1 MMTRMSDADRRSR
14 ITLIALIGGVVL
26 VVVIALIAVFAGGD
40 PEPLDSGTPEG
51 VVQRYSQAV
60 VDGDTQA
67 ALTYVVPEVADAC
80 VRRSVSDEEDAR
92 ITVLETTE
100 RADTA
105 HVRVL
110 IVTVYGTG
118 PLGADEYE
126 NESAFDLLKVD
137 GEWLVEVAPWSLAV
151 CEDMGTL

>member
-1 MMTRMSDADRRSR
+1 MMTRMSDTDRRSR

-40 PEPLDSGTPEG
+40 PAPLDSGTPEG

-80 VRRSVSDEEDAR
+80 VRRSVSDEDTR

-126 NESAFDLLKVD
+126 AESSFDLVKVD
-137 GEWLVEVAPWSLAV
+137 GDWLVEAAPWRLAV
-151 CEDMGTL
+151 CDDMGTL

>member
-1 MMTRMSDADRRSR
+1 MSDIDRRSR
-14 ITLIALIGGVVL
+14 FTLVALVGGVVL
-26 VVVIALIAVFAGGD
+26 VVLIALIAVFARGGAA
-40 PEPLDSGTPEG
+40 PLDPATPEG

-60 VDGDTQA
+60 VDGDAQT

-80 VRRSVSDEEDAR
+80 VSRWVSEEDTR

-126 NESAFDLLKVD
+126 AESSFDLVKVGGD
-137 GEWLVEVAPWSLAV
+137 WLVEVAPWRLAV
-151 CEDMGTL
+151 CDDMGTV

>member
-1 MMTRMSDADRRSR
+1 MSDIDRRSR
-14 ITLIALIGGVVL
+14 FTLVALVGGVVL
-26 VVVIALIAVFAGGD
+26 VVLIALIAVFARGGTA
-40 PEPLDSGTPEG
+40 PLDPRTPEG

-60 VDGDTQA
+60 VDGDAQA

-80 VRRSVSDEEDAR
+80 VSRWVSEEDTR

-126 NESAFDLLKVD
+126 AESSFDLVKVGGD
-137 GEWLVEVAPWSLAV
+137 WLVEVAPWRLAV
-151 CEDMGTL
+151 CNDMGTL

>member
-1 MMTRMSDADRRSR
+1 MMTVMSDTDRRSR
-14 ITLIALIGGVVL
+14 LTLVALIGGVVL
-26 VVVIALIAVFAGGD
+26 VVVIALIAVFARGGTAPRD
-40 PEPLDSGTPEG
+40 LATPEG

-60 VDGDTQA
+60 VDGDAQT
-67 ALTYVVPEVADAC
+67 ALTYVVPGVADAC
-80 VRRSVSDEEDAR
+80 VRRFVSDEDAR

-100 RADTA
+100 RDDTA

-126 NESAFDLLKVD
+126 AESSFDLVKVD
-137 GEWLVEVAPWSLAV
+137 GDWRVEVAPWRLARLRR
-151 CEDMGTL
+151 EFG

>member
-1 MMTRMSDADRRSR
+1 MSDIDRRSR
-14 ITLIALIGGVVL
+14 FTLIALVGGVVL
-26 VVVIALIAVFAGGD
+26 VVLIALIAVFARGGAA
-40 PEPLDSGTPEG
+40 PLDPATPEG

-60 VDGDTQA
+60 VDGDAQT

-80 VRRSVSDEEDAR
+80 VSRWVSEEDTR

-110 IVTVYGTG
+110 IVTVYGPG

-126 NESAFDLLKVD
+126 AESSFDLVKVGGD
-137 GEWLVEVAPWSLAV
+137 WLVEVAPWRLAV
-151 CEDMGTL
+151 CDDMGTL

>member
-1 MMTRMSDADRRSR
+1 M
-14 ITLIALIGGVVL
+14 
-26 VVVIALIAVFAGGD
+26 VIALIAVFARGGAA
-40 PEPLDSGTPEG
+40 PLDPTTPEG

-60 VDGDTQA
+60 VDGDTKT

-80 VRRSVSDEEDAR
+80 VDRYVGDEDTR

-100 RADTA
+100 RDDTA

-118 PLGADEYE
+118 PFGADEYE
-126 NESAFDLLKVD
+126 AESSFDLVKVGGD
-137 GEWLVEVAPWSLAV
+137 WLVEVSPWRLAV
-151 CEDMGTL
+151 CDDMGTL

>member
-1 MMTRMSDADRRSR
+1 MSDTDRRAR
-14 ITLIALIGGVVL
+14 ITLLALIGSVVL
-26 VVVIALIAVFAGGD
+26 VVVIALIAVFARGGAA
-40 PEPLDSGTPEG
+40 PLDPTTPEG

-60 VDGDTQA
+60 VDGDAQT

-80 VRRSVSDEEDAR
+80 VRRSVSEEDTR

-100 RADTA
+100 RDDTA

-110 IVTVYGTG
+110 IVTVFGTG

-126 NESAFDLLKVD
+126 AESAFDLVEVD
-137 GEWLVEVAPWSLAV
+137 GDWLVEVAPWRLAV
-151 CEDMGTL
+151 CEEMGTL

>member
-1 MMTRMSDADRRSR
+1 MMTRMSDIDRRSR
-14 ITLIALIGGVVL
+14 LTLAALIGGVVL
-26 VVVIALIAVFAGGD
+26 VVVIALIAVFARGGAA
-40 PEPLDSGTPEG
+40 PLDPATPEG

-60 VDGDTQA
+60 VDGDTQT

-80 VRRSVSDEEDAR
+80 VRRFVSDEDAR

-100 RADTA
+100 RDDTA

-126 NESAFDLLKVD
+126 AESSFDLVKVD
-137 GEWLVEVAPWSLAV
+137 GDWLVEVAPWRLAV
-151 CEDMGTL
+151 CDEMGTL

>member
-1 MMTRMSDADRRSR
+1 MMTPMSDTARRSR
-14 ITLIALIGGVVL
+14 ITLIALVAAVVL
-26 VVVIALIAVFAGGD
+26 VVVVALIAVFTRGGAQ
-40 PEPLDSGTPEG
+40 PLDAGTPEG

-60 VDGDTQA
+60 VDGDRQN

-80 VRRSVSDEEDAR
+80 VERYVSDEDTR

-100 RADTA
+100 RDETA

-118 PLGADEYE
+118 PFGADEYE
-126 NESAFDLLKVD
+126 AESSFDLVKVGGD
-137 GEWLVEVAPWSLAV
+137 WLVEVAPWRLAV
-151 CEDMGTL
+151 CDDMGTL